1 MGKKY
6 LFENREQLIEL
17 LSLSIELVDKHF
29 YRYCVYYDEL
39 ITMAKKKIKEIS
51 LVEMVE
57 IDEKNMVTEIYNIR
71 KQENYTS
78 NYKDYCIDYI
88 EYKSIEDKIQNV
100 ELQLLN
106 LLGDRTKK

>member
-57 IDEKNMVTEIYNIR
+57 IDEKNMVTEIYN
-71 KQENYTS
+71 KGS
-78 NYKDYCIDYI
+78 K
-88 EYKSIEDKIQNV
+88 KIIQV
-100 ELQLLN
+100 I
-106 LLGDRTKK
+106 TKTIALIT